1 MIATKIS
8 RKKLYRREYNRDT
21 LLIKDETLSDDGI
34 TESLGKII
42 TIMLN
47 EKGVK

>member
-1 MIATKIS
+1 MIATRIS
-8 RKKLYRREYNRDT
+8 RKKLYKREYNRDT
-21 LLIKDETLSDDGI
+21 LLIKDETINDEII
-34 TESLGKII
+34 TENLGKII

>member
-1 MIATKIS
+1 MIATRIS
-8 RKKLYRREYNRDT
+8 RKKLYKREYNRDT
-21 LLIKDETLSDDGI
+21 LLIKDETINDDII
-34 TESLGKII
+34 TENLGKII